1 MYNSKLEIMK
11 KVLLVLA
18 FVAVYGVSMSMSTD
32 NVVTVD
38 DAQVTV
44 VADMDDNNVVVPE
57 VEKEETKKAKKVKA
71 KADAKGEGCGETKAK
86 GEGCDGKS
94 EAKKDCGSSC
104 GGKK

>member
-44 VADMDDNNVVVPE
+44 VADMDDNNIVTP
-57 VEKEETKKAKKVKA
+57 EKEKEKTKKAKKAKA
-71 KADAKGEGCGETKAK
+71 SADAKGEGCGETKAK

-94 EAKKDCGSSC
+94 EAKKDCGSAC